1 MRKVLITGGSRGIG
15 EALSKRF
22 LDEGCEIII
31 VARKKP
37 SVLPPYHVRFFQCD
51 LSEESDIQKL
61 LGIIEENYAMLDVL
75 INNAGT
81 NIRKKFLDYTEEET
95 LKIFNTNLF
104 SALRLTRGLIPL
116 LKKSAYPS
124 VINISSVAGLGH
136 MRTGIIY
143 GMTKAAMNQMTKNM
157 AAELAG
163 ENIRVNAIAPWYIET
178 PLAMQV
184 LKDKNYLKEVLDRTP
199 MKRIGKPQEIAGL
212 ASFLAG
218 PDASY
223 ITGQIIAVDGG
234 FSINL
239 F

>member
-1 MRKVLITGGSRGIG
+1 MRKILITGGSRGIG
-15 EALSKRF
+15 EALTRRF
-22 LDEGCEIII
+22 GEEGWEIIM

-37 SVLPPYHVRFFQCD
+37 KTLPQYSIQFLPCD
-51 LSEESDIQKL
+51 LSNESETNNLIRIVLEKFD
-61 LGIIEENYAMLDVL
+61 MLDVL
-75 INNAGT
+75 INNAGI
-81 NIRKKFLDYTEEET
+81 NIRKKFWEYTEEET
-95 LKIFNTNLF
+95 AKIFNTNLF
-104 SALRLTRGLIPL
+104 SALRLTRGLTPL

-157 AAELAG
+157 AAELAV

-184 LKDKNYLKEVLDRTP
+184 LGDKKYLNEVISRTP
-199 MKRIGKPQEIAGL
+199 MKRIGKPEEVAGL

-223 ITGQIIAVDGG
+223 ITGQVIAVDGG
-234 FSINL
+234 FSVNL